1 MRDSGDELH
10 PVILVFLLL
19 LDRLLEPLAHLLEVR
34 ADLPYLVFRAVWHF
48 VVKVS
53 VAQLVGRR
61 LEYRQRLHN
70 TLEH

>member
-34 ADLPYLVFRAVWHF
+34 ADLPYLVFERY
-48 VVKVS
+48 
-53 VAQLVGRR
+53 G
-61 LEYRQRLHN
+61 
-70 TLEH
+70 TL